1 MKLKVLGSSS
11 KGNSYVLESS
21 SGQILVLEAGIR
33 LAEVKKQIGFKVNNI
48 VGCLITHEHGDHAAY
63 ANQFTEAAIDV
74 YCSEGTAKVFK
85 PHHRI
90 YELESQVLYEIGE
103 FKVVAFDV
111 IHDAAEPFGYLI
123 QHPECG
129 TTLFLTD
136 TYYSEFTFKGLNNI
150 ILEVNYDV
158 DILEA
163 SIESGRLDPSIKAR
177 IVTSHMSLQ
186 TALELLE
193 ANDLSKVNNI
203 VLIHL
208 SDSNSHEVNFKK
220 EIEAA
225 TGKTVTVADTGT
237 EVLLNKTPF

>member
-11 KGNSYVLESS
+11 KGNSYILESS
-21 SGQILVLEAGIR
+21 TGQILVLEAGIR

-48 VGCLITHEHGDHAAY
+48 IGCLITHEHGDHAAY
-63 ANQFTEAAIDV
+63 ANQFTDAAIDV
-74 YCSEGTAKVFK
+74 YCSDGTAKPFK

-90 YELESQVLYEIGE
+90 NRLKALEQVSIGE
-103 FKVVAFDV
+103 FKVVGFDV
-111 IHDAAEPFGYLI
+111 VHDAAEPFGYLI
-123 QHPECG
+123 NHPECG

-136 TYYSEFTFKGLNNI
+136 TYYSEFVFKGLNNI
-150 ILEVNYDV
+150 ILEVNYDIE
-158 DILEA
+158 ILEA
-163 SIESGRLDPSIKAR
+163 NIAAGKLDPSIRSR

-193 ANDLSKVNNI
+193 SNDLSKVNNI

-208 SDSNSHEVNFKK
+208 SDGNSNEVNFKK

-225 TGKTVTVADTGT
+225 TAKTVTVADTGI
-237 EVLLNKTPF
+237 EILLNKTPF